1 MTSTLDPLPALVQLQ
16 QDVSSTV
23 SAMRAATPLVHNIT
37 NLVVMH
43 TTANALLAV
52 GASPIMAHAEEELPE
67 MLRFAAAL
75 VLNIGTLDTRWIA
88 AMRLAGDLARQY
100 DLPAVLDPVGAGA
113 SALRTET
120 ACTLL
125 ETARP
130 AVLRGN
136 ASEIMAV
143 AGTHAAS
150 RGVDSLCGSNAA
162 LEAARTLAL
171 RYGCVVS
178 VSGEQDLITDGR
190 MLLRIG
196 GGSPLMTRVT
206 GMGCTSTAI
215 TAACLAGARTAKQ
228 SDLIGAAAGMAIM
241 AEAGSRAAANCAGP
255 GSFLIHFLDSLAAL
269 TPDEAAVHLVSAER
283 LLLDA

>member
-1 MTSTLDPLPALVQLQ
+1 
-16 QDVSSTV
+16 
-23 SAMRAATPLVHNIT
+23 MRAATPLVHNIT

-67 MLRFAAAL
+67 MLNFASAL
-75 VLNIGTLDTRWIA
+75 VINIGTLDTRWIA
-88 AMRLAGDLARQY
+88 SMRRAGELAHEKG
-100 DLPAVLDPVGAGA
+100 LPTVLDPVGAGA

-120 ACTLL
+120 ALTLL
-125 ETARP
+125 DTARP

-136 ASEIMAV
+136 ASEIMAL
-143 AGTHAAS
+143 AGSQAS
-150 RGVDSLCGSNAA
+150 GRGVDSLCGSEAA
-162 LEAARTLAL
+162 LEAARALAGK
-171 RYGCVVS
+171 YDCVVS
-178 VSGEQDLITDGR
+178 VSGEQDLITDGCL
-190 MLLRIG
+190 LLRVA
-196 GGSPLMTRVT
+196 GGSSLMTRVT